1 MAQHI
6 RKIRESRENV
16 LSFGQPSEPE
26 LGSNALNL
34 VYQAAEIFS
43 DMEARARDTEARAQ
57 SMCKV
62 ATERMLSAEER
73 SAAADRARRQ
83 IITEVECKLQDA
95 SRALKQ
101 AELKITTAQ
110 DRATAA
116 ELRAAIAEA
125 RTREAVEAL
134 ALVEEALRSRFGERA
149 VSNKLSAVA

>member
-1 MAQHI
+1 
-6 RKIRESRENV
+6 
-16 LSFGQPSEPE
+16 
-26 LGSNALNL
+26 
-34 VYQAAEIFS
+34 
-43 DMEARARDTEARAQ
+43 MEARARDTEARAQ

-83 IITEVECKLQDA
+83 IITEVEYKLQDA

-101 AELKITTAQ
+101 AELKITTAE

-125 RTREAVEAL
+125 KTREAVEAL

>member
-6 RKIRESRENV
+6 RKIREGRENV

-83 IITEVECKLQDA
+83 IITEVEYKLQDA

-125 RTREAVEAL
+125 KTREAVEAL

-149 VSNKLSAVA
+149 VSNKFSAVA